1 MSNAKDHRH
10 GLDFP
15 KGVCDE
21 CAMPGGC
28 KRCGCVYK
36 FARCPV
42 CRSSGLNKQNRAAY
56 RANQY
61 RTNTRYRLATK
72 LRNRHSM
79 ALKRAM
85 SKKTTTT
92 SSLVGCTWVELVAHL
107 EASRSGAARV
117 PGAITHIDHI
127 IPLASYDLSC
137 EAEQKKAFNWRN
149 LRLVTRDENLSKGA
163 RLPPPEELAELSA
176 LMPIS
181 DRQLRQVETLVD
193 QVIPAVVR
201 NGCDASPP
209 ERVAAPP
216 RVVHHVR
223 PQNDDVDESHEL

>member
-1 MSNAKDHRH
+1 
-10 GLDFP
+10 
-15 KGVCDE
+15 
-21 CAMPGGC
+21 MPGLC
-28 KRCGCVYK
+28 KRCGNEYK

-42 CRSSGLNKQNRAAY
+42 CRSRGVNKKNRAAY
-56 RANQY
+56 RVHQY
-61 RTNTRYRLATK
+61 RTNERYRLAMK
-72 LRNRHSM
+72 LRNRHAM
-79 ALKRAM
+79 AMKRATT
-85 SKKTTTT
+85 KKT
-92 SSLVGCTWVELVAHL
+92 SSSFSLVGCTWGDLVAHL
-107 EASRSGAARV
+107 EASRSDAARV

-149 LRLVTRDENLSKGA
+149 LRLVTRDENLQKGA
-163 RLPPPEELAELSA
+163 RLPPPEELAELSD

-223 PQNDDVDESHEL
+223 PQNDEIDESHDL